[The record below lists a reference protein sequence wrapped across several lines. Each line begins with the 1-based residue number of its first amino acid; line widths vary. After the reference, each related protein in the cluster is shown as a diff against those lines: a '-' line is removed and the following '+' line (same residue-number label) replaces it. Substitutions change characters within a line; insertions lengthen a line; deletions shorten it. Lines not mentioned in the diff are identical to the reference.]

1 MAKIIQSNGFLG
13 NTMSNFSKKA
23 LVDLD
28 VFLAKDA
35 LPQLGTK
42 ATSSTLNKLLEK
54 KVGVDL

>member
-1 MAKIIQSNGFLG
+1 
-13 NTMSNFSKKA
+13 MSNFSKKA

-42 ATSSTLNKLLEK
+42 ATSSTLDKLLEK
-54 KVGVDL
+54 KVGVDQ

>member
-1 MAKIIQSNGFLG
+1 
-13 NTMSNFSKKA
+13 MSNFSKKA

-42 ATSSTLNKLLEK
+42 ATSSTLDKLLGK